1 LAISADSVVLMNWR
15 SMRNGAANR
24 QPSSALTAART
35 YAETTTTSYTETTI
49 PARTLQALVWP
60 SNRHPGRSSF
70 FSLYLQGHEP
80 MSSGSASFS
89 VVLCLCSRLNG
100 ELLEKPSSHR
110 VRGSAGLARER
121 GIWHPCVHHHVGSHR
136 QDDLALSLPNMLF

>member
-70 FSLYLQGHEP
+70 FSLYLQGHEH

-89 VVLCLCSRLNG
+89 VVLCLSSRLNR
-100 ELLEKPSSHR
+100 ELLQKSCSHR
-110 VRGSAGLARER
+110 VCGSTRLTCER
-121 GIWHPCVHHHVGSHR
+121 RFRHPRVHHHVGSHR
-136 QDDLALSLPNMLF
+136 